1 MDLLI
6 DQQAT
11 IRELAEIAEV
21 SQAVLRG
28 MVTAGL
34 LEAVTVDADRAY
46 PRADPHHAQ
55 PELSD
60 AQGAVAARLVAAV
73 KARTFQP
80 FLLDGVTGSGKTETY
95 SEAIAAAL
103 EEGRQVLVLLPE
115 IALTQ
120 SFLSRFEQ
128 RFGSPPVSWHSALK
142 SSERRRAWRAVA
154 QGRAQVVV
162 GARSAL
168 FLPFAN
174 LGLIVVDEAHEISF
188 KQDDGVR
195 YNARDVA
202 VMRARFEGVPVV
214 LASATPALESLQM
227 AASGRY
233 ERLVLPS
240 RFGARNCQRSALST
254 CARTCPSAGAGWPPR
269 WSKGC
274 TSGLAGASRACC
286 SSTGAALPR

>member
-115 IALTQ
+115 IA
-120 SFLSRFEQ
+120 
-128 RFGSPPVSWHSALK
+128 
-142 SSERRRAWRAVA
+142 
-154 QGRAQVVV
+154 
-162 GARSAL
+162 
-168 FLPFAN
+168 
-174 LGLIVVDEAHEISF
+174 
-188 KQDDGVR
+188 
-195 YNARDVA
+195 
-202 VMRARFEGVPVV
+202 
-214 LASATPALESLQM
+214 
-227 AASGRY
+227 
-233 ERLVLPS
+233 
-240 RFGARNCQRSALST
+240 
-254 CARTCPSAGAGWPPR
+254 
-269 WSKGC
+269 
-274 TSGLAGASRACC
+274 
-286 SSTGAALPR
+286 